1 MRRVFNGLAA
11 LAQPQLGKDPF
22 SGQLF
27 IFHGRRS
34 HLLKILF
41 WDNWGMVLWA
51 KRLERGRF
59 VWSQAKDD
67 VVSLTPAQLAM
78 PTEGIDLVG

>member
-1 MRRVFNGLAA
+1 
-11 LAQPQLGKDPF
+11 
-22 SGQLF
+22 
-27 IFHGRRS
+27 
-34 HLLKILF
+34 
-41 WDNWGMVLWA
+41 MVLWA

-78 PTEGIDLVG
+78 PTEGIDLVGWRESINQVFTMPDDTSDLPDDIDAPRAMVQGHRA